1 MVKLLL
7 AVWLGLTRVP
17 QEPVQEP
24 PEGLSC
30 VGLLVSW
37 WSFFSLGAAGPPS
50 ASERFKSGSLHLSR
64 RPLPRPTLGRA
75 RTDSGWRRRTHAGTS
90 ESGFNWGECLGVS
103 SHRLI
108 DEIRFR
114 RGSGS
119 ATRRQHALTSGAT
132 SFTHKALICA
142 CVLTLS

>member
-1 MVKLLL
+1 MPRWLGLTSRATSSTASGTTPSRQDRKIKLLFPDRP
-7 AVWLGLTRVP
+7 LGLTRVP

-50 ASERFKSGSLHLSR
+50 ASERFKSGSLPLSR

-75 RTDSGWRRRTHAGTS
+75 RTDSGWR
-90 ESGFNWGECLGVS
+90 
-103 SHRLI
+103 
-108 DEIRFR
+108 
-114 RGSGS
+114 
-119 ATRRQHALTSGAT
+119 
-132 SFTHKALICA
+132 
-142 CVLTLS
+142 LTLS